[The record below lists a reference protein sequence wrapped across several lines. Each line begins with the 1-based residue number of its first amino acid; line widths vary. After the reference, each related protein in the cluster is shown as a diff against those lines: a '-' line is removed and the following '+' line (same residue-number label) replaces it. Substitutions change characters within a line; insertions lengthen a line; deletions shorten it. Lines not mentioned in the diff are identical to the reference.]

1 MACANPACHRV
12 PIPTRPEYRLPKPKS
27 PDEFEDVATA
37 VLRTL
42 WGSENVRRFGRNG
55 QRQHGVDVLGEYQK
69 DGTRHGVAVAQC
81 SSSDT
86 LHWSKVERDIAD
98 MDGGFEPSPVLFAF
112 VSAANRS
119 APLQQRFAKLNEERL
134 RKGKCGV
141 VVLFWEDVGDVVLAD
156 RELLARFYPDLHSR
170 PAERASGGG
179 FGPLLAL
186 GGLLV
191 GSYLTSRRILSE
203 LDEIDDGSD
212 DE

>member
-1 MACANPACHRV
+1 M
-12 PIPTRPEYRLPKPKS
+12 PTRPEYRLPKPKS
-27 PDEFEDVATA
+27 PDEFEDIATA
-37 VLRTL
+37 VLRIL
-42 WGSENVRRFGRNG
+42 WGSDEVRRHGRNG
-55 QRQHGVDVLGEYQK
+55 QRQYGVDVLGEYQK
-69 DGTRHGVAVAQC
+69 DGTRHGAAVAQC
-81 SSSDT
+81 SSSDA
-86 LHWSKVERDIAD
+86 LDWSKVERDIAD
-98 MDGGFEPSPVLFAF
+98 MDEGFEPRPVLFAF
-112 VSAANRS
+112 VSAADRS
-119 APLQQRFAKLNEERL
+119 APLQQQFAKLNEERL

-170 PAERASGGG
+170 PAEKASGGG

-203 LDEIDDGSD
+203 LGDEGEED